1 LKILYIIFFLF
12 FSFLTYTE
20 ENIVVVI
27 SMDGVRH
34 DYPNLLSG
42 GGFNFISEKGLVAT
56 SLVPMYQS
64 STFPTHVTMATGV
77 TPDKHGILHNGFF
90 DRNRGFYSYSPDA
103 SWIESEPIWSL
114 LERQGIKT
122 ATYFWVG
129 SESDWEGTKIT
140 YSKAPFN
147 GRISEKDKTKQIL
160 DWLDLEP
167 KERPRLIMTW
177 WHGSDSIAHQSGSIN
192 GKVLNQLRKQ
202 DKELL
207 NLITEIEKRGYWENI
222 TLIVVSDHGMS
233 DVDNF
238 INIKEILKNNSIDST
253 LSIGPAIGHVFL
265 DDLSDKDSAISA
277 LKQDSDLIVWDG
289 GELPEN
295 YNMFHPTRTG
305 DIVVETH
312 APNMLVTRKNS
323 NPPKGM
329 HGYDPSRNKEM
340 EGIFYAYGN
349 KVSINQINKV
359 SQLDLAPTILN
370 LLEIEAPSYMTGQSI
385 ALD

>member
-1 LKILYIIFFLF
+1 MEIEKFSSRHLLKISLKILYIIFFLF

-129 SESDWEGTKIT
+129 SESDWEGIKIT

-160 DWLDLEP
+160 W
-167 KERPRLIMTW
+167 
-177 WHGSDSIAHQSGSIN
+177 
-192 GKVLNQLRKQ
+192 NQTRC
-202 DKELL
+202 
-207 NLITEIEKRGYWENI
+207 G
-222 TLIVVSDHGMS
+222 
-233 DVDNF
+233 
-238 INIKEILKNNSIDST
+238 IL
-253 LSIGPAIGHVFL
+253 
-265 DDLSDKDSAISA
+265 
-277 LKQDSDLIVWDG
+277 Q
-289 GELPEN
+289 
-295 YNMFHPTRTG
+295 
-305 DIVVETH
+305 
-312 APNMLVTRKNS
+312 
-323 NPPKGM
+323 
-329 HGYDPSRNKEM
+329 
-340 EGIFYAYGN
+340 
-349 KVSINQINKV
+349 
-359 SQLDLAPTILN
+359 
-370 LLEIEAPSYMTGQSI
+370 
-385 ALD
+385 

>member
-1 LKILYIIFFLF
+1 
-12 FSFLTYTE
+12 
-20 ENIVVVI
+20 
-27 SMDGVRH
+27 MDGVRH

-177 WHGSDSIAHQSGSIN
+177 
-192 GKVLNQLRKQ
+192 
-202 DKELL
+202 
-207 NLITEIEKRGYWENI
+207 
-222 TLIVVSDHGMS
+222 
-233 DVDNF
+233 
-238 INIKEILKNNSIDST
+238 
-253 LSIGPAIGHVFL
+253 
-265 DDLSDKDSAISA
+265 
-277 LKQDSDLIVWDG
+277 
-289 GELPEN
+289 
-295 YNMFHPTRTG
+295 
-305 DIVVETH
+305 
-312 APNMLVTRKNS
+312 
-323 NPPKGM
+323 
-329 HGYDPSRNKEM
+329 
-340 EGIFYAYGN
+340 
-349 KVSINQINKV
+349 
-359 SQLDLAPTILN
+359 
-370 LLEIEAPSYMTGQSI
+370 
-385 ALD
+385 